1 MIAQLDSP
9 LMSPQEYLRW
19 ELEQLD
25 KYGYID
31 GHAYAMA
38 GGTLAHNRVAVN
50 LTALLNPHLRGKECV
65 TYSGDAKVGITEKG
79 PFHYPDVSVTCDER
93 DRDAQYYIRYP
104 CLIVEVLS
112 SSTEA
117 FDRGRKFEH
126 YRQIETLR
134 EYVLIN
140 PEKMSVECYRLN
152 NNEKW
157 ELTHY
162 YVNSLNRKDSCRVD
176 LNSVDLSFPIG
187 DLYENIT
194 FAKNE

>member
-1 MIAQLDSP
+1 MVAQLDSP

-25 KYGYID
+25 NYGYID

-50 LTALLNPHLRGKECV
+50 LTALLNPYLRAKQCV
-65 TYSGDAKVGITEKG
+65 TYSGDAKVGMTEKG
-79 PFHYPDVSVTCDER
+79 PFHCPAVSVTCDAR
-93 DRDAQYYIRYP
+93 DRAAQYYIRYP

-112 SSTEA
+112 NSTEA
-117 FDRGRKFEH
+117 FDRGRKFER
-126 YRQIETLR
+126 YRRIETLR

-140 PEKMSVECYRLN
+140 SEKMSVECYRLN
-152 NNEKW
+152 NDEKW

-162 YVNSLNRKDSCRVD
+162 YINSFNGKESCRVD
-176 LNSVDLSFPIG
+176 LNSVGLSFPI
-187 DLYENIT
+187 DALYENIT
-194 FAKNE
+194 FPENE